1 MVKHTQIVRQLLSTN
16 FFSVFDHFVG
26 LALKTLNISKKN
38 SAFIS
43 MILDH
48 FILSEKNV
56 SRKTGRP
63 IEVAILYKLFSAEF
77 CG

>member
-16 FFSVFDHFVG
+16 FLSVFDHFVG

-56 SRKTGRP
+56 QEKQVDP
-63 IEVAILYKLFSAEF
+63 LK
-77 CG
+77 

>member
-1 MVKHTQIVRQLLSTN
+1 
-16 FFSVFDHFVG
+16 
-26 LALKTLNISKKN
+26 
-38 SAFIS
+38 